1 MSLETCLSIGR
12 IASILGLSKEEMQAK
27 RDIEDKANQRLNQ
40 MSETDLKF
48 FKGIGGG
55 GGVLGGDD
63 EEEEMKIDLTPN
75 RNDHGQRG
83 KAKIQVLGKK
93 NSGKIS
99 KEPKEGVSPKSSS
112 LVSPSPTSSASS
124 SKTHPSKPQIQEL
137 SKVEDD
143 DDENANP
150 LQMSRLSRDEKG
162 DDDFWGSVARDLD
175 PSRKASSSTGSS
187 KCFKSTAEALEK
199 RSAFQISTSSIASK
213 SSPTDNNVT
222 IKEAVSPVVADAD
235 DRGKL
240 HPVPTTAL
248 QLQGDLT
255 KLKKQS
261 MSSALR
267 YLKAISPVSVHLS
280 ETWERKI
287 SCIVGE
293 CLPFIPRRN
302 CAERCVNVFRNCQ
315 KRNSKH
321 LPHALPRFLTTGLFT
336 DNYQEHAGNGFG
348 DVRRGDVSS
357 FGGG

>member
-75 RNDHGQRG
+75 RNDHGQHG

-150 LQMSRLSRDEKG
+150 LQKSRLSRDEKG
-162 DDDFWGSVARDLD
+162 DDFWGSVARDLD

-235 DRGKL
+235 EL
-240 HPVPTTAL
+240 PPVPTTAL

-261 MSSALR
+261 MSLALR

-280 ETWERKI
+280 ETWGSEKSRVLLENACHLSQEGI
-287 SCIVGE
+287 
-293 CLPFIPRRN
+293 
-302 CAERCVNVFRNCQ
+302 AQ
-315 KRNSKH
+315 K
-321 LPHALPRFLTTGLFT
+321 
-336 DNYQEHAGNGFG
+336 
-348 DVRRGDVSS
+348 DV
-357 FGGG
+357 